1 MTVTGNVEPATTAV
15 VAPVPPPEAT
25 GPRRRRL
32 RRPRRLVVSLSLGWL
47 VLLLAAIVLQ
57 PLLPLPD
64 PTRSDYG
71 AIAQP
76 PGVSSEHLLGT
87 DEIGRDILARLIT
100 GARVSL
106 IVGIGSIGLA
116 VLIGSALGTL
126 AGFFGGRVNRAI
138 SGLVDVMLAFPAL
151 VALIA
156 LGVFLGPGL
165 DTIIIGI
172 GIVASPAVA
181 RVARSSAMAFTNR
194 EFVTAAHGMGAGSW
208 RILRREILPNVVV
221 PILAYATVLVAVAI
235 VAEGSLSFL
244 GLGVPPPESSWGSM
258 MGTGRSELAT
268 DPHIVLLPAAAM
280 FVTLLALNFLAEHLG
295 KRFDIRES
303 VL

>member
-25 GPRRRRL
+25 GARRRR

-71 AIAQP
+71 AIAEP
-76 PGVSSEHLLGT
+76 PGTSGAHLLGT

-106 IVGIGSIGLA
+106 TVGIGSIAVA
-116 VLIGSALGTL
+116 VLIGAALGIC
-126 AGFFGGRVNRAI
+126 AGFFGGRVNRVV
-138 SGLVDVMLAFPAL
+138 SGVVDVMLAFPAL

-181 RVARSSAMAFTNR
+181 RVTRSATMAFTNR
-194 EFVTAAHGMGAGSW
+194 EFVTAARGMGAGSW

-221 PILAYATVLVAVAI
+221 PVLAYATVLVAVAI

-268 DPHIVLLPAAAM
+268 DPHIVLLPAFAM
-280 FVTLLALNFLAEHLG
+280 FITLLALNFLAEHLG